1 MEVTFHEFSEKRG
14 SIMPLTFADEGVS
27 LTVLRVGGS
36 PKVRTHLENL
46 GITQGAV
53 ISIVQHTPSGLIL
66 NIRESRVAISM
77 EMAAKITVQ

>member
-1 MEVTFHEFSEKRG
+1 
-14 SIMPLTFADEGVS
+14 MPLSFADEGRTLV
-27 LTVLRVGGS
+27 VLRVGGS

-53 ISIVQHTPSGLIL
+53 
-66 NIRESRVAISM
+66 SM

>member
-1 MEVTFHEFSEKRG
+1 MKIRFNKYIVKRG
-14 SIMPLTFADEGVS
+14 SIMPLTFADAGRD